1 MQRFCHE
8 LLIVIANLHSWS
20 RCGEIQ
26 RRNASTGLD
35 RLLRSLPAPALLPRA
50 LLPPPQFEANAKWDA
65 WNAVKGKATATAK
78 EVRHGPKLLLL
89 PCF

>member
-8 LLIVIANLHSWS
+8 LLIPLQICTAGHAAARFSGAVHQLASIACCDH
-20 RCGEIQ
+20 C
-26 RRNASTGLD
+26 
-35 RLLRSLPAPALLPRA
+35 PLPRSYPA

-78 EVRHGPKLLLL
+78 EVRHGPELLLL